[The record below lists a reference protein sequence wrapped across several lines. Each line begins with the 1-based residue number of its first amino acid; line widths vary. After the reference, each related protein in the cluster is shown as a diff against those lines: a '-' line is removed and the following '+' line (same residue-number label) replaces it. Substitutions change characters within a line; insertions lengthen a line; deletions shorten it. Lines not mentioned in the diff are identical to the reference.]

1 MVLNLTALT
10 KVCGW
15 MPNCWWWRGKHEQ
28 EASYSAKMLMLLLH
42 IQFLTVVTPEK
53 ESSNEVGVEGNGER
67 MWGAVKGELSI
78 CNIYTLI

>member
-1 MVLNLTALT
+1 
-10 KVCGW
+10 
-15 MPNCWWWRGKHEQ
+15 
-28 EASYSAKMLMLLLH
+28 MLLLH
-42 IQFLTVVTPEK
+42 IEFLTVVTPEE